1 MARKLKETASS
12 RPSGEAPVPDRG
24 TPQHDELTRLRRI
37 EGQVRGIQRM
47 IQEERYCVDLLTQ
60 LRSVQ
65 SALQRV
71 NDSILE
77 RHLRHCVVD
86 AARSG
91 SEELREARIREV
103 MTVLERGR

>member
-1 MARKLKETASS
+1 MADTKHGEGAA
-12 RPSGEAPVPDRG
+12 PSAPTRG
-24 TPQHDELTRLRRI
+24 TAQHDELTRLRRI
-37 EGQVRGIQRM
+37 EGQIRGIQRM

-65 SALQRV
+65 RALQRV

-86 AARSG
+86 AASSG
-91 SEELREARIREV
+91 SAALREARIREV

>member
-1 MARKLKETASS
+1 MASKRTTTTEPPL
-12 RPSGEAPVPDRG
+12 RG

-47 IQEERYCVDLLTQ
+47 IEEERYCVDLLTQ

-65 SALQRV
+65 RALQRV

-86 AARSG
+86 AASSRDTAMR
-91 SEELREARIREV
+91 EERIREV